1 MSSKNRSTEIS
12 AVDLNR
18 LLEVSTVQIGSIL
31 EEGNRS
37 INKLTSQF
45 TEIALAL
52 EEIKPM
58 LEIDNTNGKDL
69 GIEKNIEKL
78 SINVNQV
85 LVSFQ
90 FYDRLTQRLQHVIHG
105 IDIISGGIKSR
116 GCAGN
121 WDDLY
126 HKIRDSYTL
135 SEEQSVFE
143 VMMGKQDSDSVQ
155 KNSNNQNVDLF

>member
-1 MSSKNRSTEIS
+1 MRSKNTNTEMS

-31 EEGNRS
+31 EEGSLS
-37 INKLTSQF
+37 INKLTDEFS
-45 TEIALAL
+45 EIARAL
-52 EEIKPM
+52 EEIRPM
-58 LEIDNTNGKDL
+58 LEIDNAGDNAL
-69 GIEKNIEKL
+69 GIEKHLDKL

-85 LVSFQ
+85 LISFQ

-105 IDIISGGIKSR
+105 IDIISTGIKSR

-143 VMMGKQDSDSVQ
+143 VMMGKRDSDLV
-155 KNSNNQNVDLF
+155 NNISNKQNVDLF